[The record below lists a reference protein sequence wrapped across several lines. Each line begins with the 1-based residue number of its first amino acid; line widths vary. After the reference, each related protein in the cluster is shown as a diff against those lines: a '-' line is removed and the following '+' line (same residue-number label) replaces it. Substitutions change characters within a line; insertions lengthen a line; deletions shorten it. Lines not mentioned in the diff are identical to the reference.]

1 MAKVVDS
8 YQRGLVDIKT
18 FKDLSP
24 KLFNLQA
31 KAKQDFVIA
40 TENNVTIVL
49 DITLDSDLMTEGLY
63 RELTRLIQIMRKEA
77 GFNVEDRIKI
87 CFECE
92 SIKLKNMLDKYKEK
106 IMLEILATEIL
117 KSVDDTTN
125 FYIKTLKINDE
136 NIKIYISKN

>member
-1 MAKVVDS
+1 
-8 YQRGLVDIKT
+8 
-18 FKDLSP
+18 
-24 KLFNLQA
+24 
-31 KAKQDFVIA
+31 
-40 TENNVTIVL
+40 
-49 DITLDSDLMTEGLY
+49 MTEGLY